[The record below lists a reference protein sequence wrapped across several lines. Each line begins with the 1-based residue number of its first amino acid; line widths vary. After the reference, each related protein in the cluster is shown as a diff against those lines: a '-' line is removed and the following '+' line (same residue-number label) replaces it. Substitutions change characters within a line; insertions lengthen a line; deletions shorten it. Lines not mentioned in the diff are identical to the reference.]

1 MKSKALK
8 LILVCL
14 LCIAIVTGIVL
25 LVQYL
30 SGS

>member
-8 LILVCL
+8 FVLVCL
-14 LCIAIVTGIVL
+14 LCLAIVTGIVL

-30 SGS
+30 GSG